1 MFPASCDLPGSV
13 RSSRVCRSHLGG
25 MTLDDR
31 ETSWITDQPLAGSR
45 CLSEWPPPTTNH
57 VTSNVSKKKS
67 RQNEGTDKTKS
78 RQNENKDHCCPFS
91 GTPRC
96 FSAFHCQPQTENSDT
111 ERASAFSH
119 LAAEAYKRSRLRT
132 ATARR
137 WGTTWWLWFHAW
149 KLPGIPAGE
158 TVSSKRACFHDT
170 GCLAHSKP
178 PRLFLHH
185 GTWYEG
191 SSQPLEMGHMSQ
203 RMGYTLHST
212 GSLTKIRLNQHMV
225 NPSGTKAGL
234 IPPKI
239 RDERGSEQRRYG
251 LLFPLLLYP
260 QRFGILA

>member
-1 MFPASCDLPGSV
+1 MTYTIIHPVRLCVCDSCDLPGSV

-45 CLSEWPPPTTNH
+45 CLSEWPPTTNH
-57 VTSNVSKKKS
+57 VTSNVSKKKKKS

-119 LAAEAYKRSRLRT
+119 LAAEAYERSRLRT

-137 WGTTWWLWFHAW
+137 WGTTWRLWFHNRWDRAFMSESILVSLQEKLSPLNGHVFMTLDAW
-149 KLPGIPAGE
+149 LTANLLAFSYI
-158 TVSSKRACFHDT
+158 T
-170 GCLAHSKP
+170 GLYAMFILDCI
-178 PRLFLHH
+178 
-185 GTWYEG
+185 WYEG

-203 RMGYTLHST
+203 GWVTHCTVLDPWQ
-212 GSLTKIRLNQHMV
+212 K
-225 NPSGTKAGL
+225 
-234 IPPKI
+234 
-239 RDERGSEQRRYG
+239 
-251 LLFPLLLYP
+251 
-260 QRFGILA
+260 